1 MKKVLYLLIV
11 LFSILLFNYA
21 GIAQQK
27 PNKDYDSTLAKKLG
41 ADERGMKMYV
51 LAILKSGSAT
61 GLTQQ
66 QRDSIFAGHFKN
78 INRLAK
84 EGKLLTAGPLEDNS
98 QNYAGI
104 YVFNVS
110 TIEEGKQLVATDP
123 AVQAKVF
130 DFDMFLWYGTA
141 AFMQLPEIHT
151 HIHKYAFE

>member
-1 MKKVLYLLIV
+1 MKKVLFLLLIV
-11 LFSILLFNYA
+11 IPSVLISNTS
-21 GIAQQK
+21 IAQQK

-51 LAILKSGSAT
+51 LAILKSGTAS
-61 GLTQQ
+61 GLTKQ

-123 AVQAKVF
+123 AVQSKVF

-141 AFMQLPEIHT
+141 AFMELPEIHT

>member
-1 MKKVLYLLIV
+1 MKEPLFLLIIIAAIT
-11 LFSILLFNYA
+11 LFSNS
-21 GIAQQK
+21 GIAQQTS
-27 PNKDYDSTLAKKLG
+27 NKNYDSTLAKKLG

-51 LAILKSGSAT
+51 LAILKTGTAT

-66 QRDSIFAGHFKN
+66 QRDNIFAGHFKN

-84 EGKLLTAGPLEDNS
+84 QGKLLTAGPLEDNS

-141 AFMQLPEIHT
+141 AMLQLPEIHN
-151 HIHKYAFE
+151 HIHKYEF

>member
-1 MKKVLYLLIV
+1 MKKIIISLVV
-11 LFSILLFNYA
+11 ILLLSLFCYS
-21 GIAQQK
+21 GIAQQT
-27 PNKDYDSTLAKKLG
+27 PNKDYDSSLAKKLG

-51 LAILKSGSAT
+51 LAILKSGTAT

-66 QRDSIFAGHFKN
+66 QRDSIFAGHMKN

-84 EGKLLTAGPLEDNS
+84 EGKLLTAGPLEKNDK
-98 QNYAGI
+98 NYRGI

-110 TIEEGKQLVATDP
+110 TLEEGKQLVATDP

-141 AFMQLPEIHT
+141 ALMQLPDIHT